1 MARVLHLLKGQ
12 DPALALAVIAQQQ
25 AAGDE
30 VAVALLAGAPAP
42 ALPAGVTLHRVP
54 DPLSW
59 DALLERIFEADQVIT
74 W

>member
-1 MARVLHLLKGQ
+1 MARVLHLLKGD
-12 DPALALAVIAQQQ
+12 DPALALVVIAQQQ

-30 VAVALLAGAPAP
+30 VGVALLPGTPAP
-42 ALPAGVTLHRVP
+42 ALPAGVRLQRVP
-54 DPLSW
+54 DELGW